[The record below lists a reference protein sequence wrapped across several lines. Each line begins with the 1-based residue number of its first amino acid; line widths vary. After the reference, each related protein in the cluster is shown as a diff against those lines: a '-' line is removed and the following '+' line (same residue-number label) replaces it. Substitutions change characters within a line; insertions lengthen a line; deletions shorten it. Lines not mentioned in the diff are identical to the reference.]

1 VRADEGAQSRRGAH
15 RRYDHS
21 QPLLSTF
28 LGRDMCDQECL
39 QDGQVDGHRFC
50 EVHDHSEV
58 RVDPCWRAR
67 PSSKDV
73 DRSCSPHKL
82 TVTGPPFLSVML
94 VRGVDLRPLP
104 IVAGNGRLLDV
115 ASDSA
120 LQTASRRRG
129 AGVQQRVRLKERIDP
144 GDYQIRSV

>member
-1 VRADEGAQSRRGAH
+1 MVKSMDTAFVR
-15 RRYDHS
+15 
-21 QPLLSTF
+21 STTTP
-28 LGRDMCDQECL
+28 RCA
-39 QDGQVDGHRFC
+39 
-50 EVHDHSEV
+50 SIA
-58 RVDPCWRAR
+58 CWRAR

-120 LQTASRRRG
+120 LQTAS
-129 AGVQQRVRLKERIDP
+129 
-144 GDYQIRSV
+144 